1 MKKII
6 NIMDYQGKKSKVK
19 IDNFDNVVRLEIE
32 VISGDEIL
40 YVLYKDYST
49 EKYDSAEDRIMDF
62 NDAFYCIYD
71 ITKNI
76 NHLDKWKKRTSS
88 YDIRLEEN
96 K

>member
-6 NIMDYQGKKSKVK
+6 SIMDYKGKKTKVK
-19 IDNFDNVVRLEIE
+19 IDNFENVIKLEIE
-32 VISGDEIL
+32 VLSGDELL

-49 EKYDSAEDRIMDF
+49 ERYDSSDNRFMDYS
-62 NDAFYCIYD
+62 DAYYCIYD
-71 ITKNI
+71 TTKNI
-76 NHLDKWKKRTSS
+76 DYLDKWKKRTSS

>member
-6 NIMDYQGKKSKVK
+6 NIMDYQGKKTKVK
-19 IDNFDNVVRLEIE
+19 IDNFENVIKLEIE
-32 VISGDEIL
+32 VVSGDELL

-49 EKYDSAEDRIMDF
+49 EMYDSSDCRLMDYS
-62 NDAFYCIYD
+62 DAYYCIYD